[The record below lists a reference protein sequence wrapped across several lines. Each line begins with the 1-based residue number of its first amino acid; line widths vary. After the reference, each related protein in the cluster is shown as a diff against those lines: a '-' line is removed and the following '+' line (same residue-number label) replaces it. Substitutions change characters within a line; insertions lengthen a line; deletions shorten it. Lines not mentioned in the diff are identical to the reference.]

1 MGEYVTKI
9 LKCFGCIEGDE
20 PIGFPSA
27 NQSGAV
33 NKDEVVAPYLQV
45 MARFRADIRN
55 GMKGDKSDLAKVV
68 SVFISV
74 ADFQAVDLPTG
85 QSISSLRK
93 VPIEI
98 MPGTRHI
105 TCVLGV
111 AFHGRVSN
119 GTLAPNVISYDTR
132 PTTY

>member
-55 GMKGDKSDLAKVV
+55 GMKGDKSDLAKAV
-68 SVFISV
+68 SCK
-74 ADFQAVDLPTG
+74 VDCIFPMVIGTPWDNLGAPWPRDLAWSIGKTTIENMHPTLIYD
-85 QSISSLRK
+85 SYLTTLRSDH
-93 VPIEI
+93 
-98 MPGTRHI
+98 GTVR
-105 TCVLGV
+105 
-111 AFHGRVSN
+111 
-119 GTLAPNVISYDTR
+119 
-132 PTTY
+132 

>member
-27 NQSGAV
+27 NQSGSV

-68 SVFISV
+68 SILMFKS
-74 ADFQAVDLPTG
+74 DLRLCLTVPG
-85 QSISSLRK
+85 SIDL
-93 VPIEI
+93 
-98 MPGTRHI
+98 
-105 TCVLGV
+105 
-111 AFHGRVSN
+111 
-119 GTLAPNVISYDTR
+119 
-132 PTTY
+132 

>member
-55 GMKGDKSDLAKVV
+55 GMKGDKSDLAKAVSCKVRDLAWSIMKTTIENMHPTLQYCKTFLCSVV
-68 SVFISV
+68 
-74 ADFQAVDLPTG
+74 
-85 QSISSLRK
+85 
-93 VPIEI
+93 
-98 MPGTRHI
+98 M
-105 TCVLGV
+105 
-111 AFHGRVSN
+111 
-119 GTLAPNVISYDTR
+119 
-132 PTTY
+132 

>member
-68 SVFISV
+68 SFFSLYISRR
-74 ADFQAVDLPTG
+74 F
-85 QSISSLRK
+85 SS
-93 VPIEI
+93 
-98 MPGTRHI
+98 G
-105 TCVLGV
+105 
-111 AFHGRVSN
+111 
-119 GTLAPNVISYDTR
+119 R
-132 PTTY
+132 PTYRAKHIFTSKGSD

>member
-55 GMKGDKSDLAKVV
+55 GMKGDKSDLAKAV
-68 SVFISV
+68 SCKMDCIFPMV
-74 ADFQAVDLPTG
+74 
-85 QSISSLRK
+85 ISSEFRM
-93 VPIEI
+93 E
-98 MPGTRHI
+98 
-105 TCVLGV
+105 
-111 AFHGRVSN
+111 GR
-119 GTLAPNVISYDTR
+119 R
-132 PTTY
+132 PSGICTSL

>member
-74 ADFQAVDLPTG
+74 VDFQAVDLPSG

-93 VPIEI
+93 VPI
-98 MPGTRHI
+98 
-105 TCVLGV
+105 
-111 AFHGRVSN
+111 
-119 GTLAPNVISYDTR
+119 
-132 PTTY
+132 

>member
-1 MGEYVTKI
+1 MATTENSTKIFSYTKKFLETNKFSNRPTKNGSFQTLKFFQKFLVVCGLPGGAFVTKIFRIMGEYVTKI

-55 GMKGDKSDLAKVV
+55 GMKGDKSDLAKAV
-68 SVFISV
+68 SPY
-74 ADFQAVDLPTG
+74 L
-85 QSISSLRK
+85 
-93 VPIEI
+93 
-98 MPGTRHI
+98 
-105 TCVLGV
+105 
-111 AFHGRVSN
+111 
-119 GTLAPNVISYDTR
+119 
-132 PTTY
+132 

>member
-55 GMKGDKSDLAKVV
+55 GMKGDKSDLAKAV
-68 SVFISV
+68 SC
-74 ADFQAVDLPTG
+74 
-85 QSISSLRK
+85 K
-93 VPIEI
+93 VECIFTMVITSESRLEHHREYAPHFKLTVQKCNCYIHSCELSAI
-98 MPGTRHI
+98 MP
-105 TCVLGV
+105 
-111 AFHGRVSN
+111 
-119 GTLAPNVISYDTR
+119 
-132 PTTY
+132 